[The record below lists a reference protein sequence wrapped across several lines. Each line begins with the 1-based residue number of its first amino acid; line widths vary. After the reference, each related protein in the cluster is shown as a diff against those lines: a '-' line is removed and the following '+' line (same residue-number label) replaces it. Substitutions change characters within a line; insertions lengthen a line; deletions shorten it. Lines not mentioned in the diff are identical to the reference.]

1 MELTIRKAEERDI
14 PEIMKLLY
22 QVHDVHAQKRPDL
35 FKIGATKYTE
45 PQLSEVIA
53 TNPVF
58 VAADSESGKILG
70 HAFCILYLHMDNNST
85 NYSNLYIDDLCVD
98 EAARGRH
105 VGKALYDYVLD
116 YARKSGCYNVT
127 LNVWSCNEGAME
139 FYKAMGMSV
148 QKIGMEV
155 IL

>member
-14 PEIMKLLY
+14 PGIVNLLY

-35 FKIGATKYTE
+35 FKPGSKKYTE
-45 PQLSEVIA
+45 EQLSEVIA

-70 HAFCILYLHMDNNST
+70 HAFCILYVHMDNNTT

-98 EAARGRH
+98 ESARGNH
-105 VGKALYDYVLD
+105 IGKSLYDHVIA

-127 LNVWSCNEGAME
+127 LNVWALNESAME